1 MEEMANVYPTLVQL
15 VNIGHT
21 AEGREM
27 VAMKLSKEVE
37 QSAQMDGA
45 MSSSVKKAGFVITG
59 AQHAREVRRVL
70 LWFKAR
76 GCRAHMSAHVVDCR
90 VYGAISRTCPSGRR
104 LGAVRADVLA
114 GLLRESNVKS

>member
-21 AEGREM
+21 AEGGEM

-45 MSSSVKKAGFVITG
+45 MSSSVKKGGFVITG
-59 AQHAREVRRVL
+59 AQHAREVRRVP
-70 LWFKAR
+70 WFKAR
-76 GCRAHMSAHVVDCR
+76 GCQAHMSAHVVDCC
-90 VYGAISRTCPSGRR
+90 VYGAISHTCPSGRR